1 MLAAKQEEPFV
12 TIFMYH
18 KYPKIS
24 TAVLH
29 SKKVSNLSFI
39 NYFASVTFSISRF
52 QRLLQLSPSTS
63 LCAPTPSPNRG
74 GSSATAHGTQ
84 LTESSFRNNLTIVSS
99 KKTKSRHWYRIHH
112 PKRQIPSSE
121 SAFSYL
127 EHKLQLFK
135 READMLKVD
144 FNMSCRK
151 RENCLRLVPN
161 KDSYRILVHPVEQLS
176 KLTSAL

>member
-24 TAVLH
+24 TAILH

-39 NYFASVTFSISRF
+39 DYFALVTFSISRF

-74 GSSATAHGTQ
+74 GSSVTAHGTQ
-84 LTESSFRNNLTIVSS
+84 LTESSFRNYLTTVSS
-99 KKTKSRHWYRIHH
+99 EKDQEQT
-112 PKRQIPSSE
+112 
-121 SAFSYL
+121 
-127 EHKLQLFK
+127 
-135 READMLKVD
+135 
-144 FNMSCRK
+144 
-151 RENCLRLVPN
+151 LV
-161 KDSYRILVHPVEQLS
+161 
-176 KLTSAL
+176 